1 METIYYD
8 EEAEMAVIGSML
20 EDNKV
25 IPGCLSILGENA
37 FLRVP
42 HQIIYDA
49 IGELTR
55 RGDAVDTITVGELLE
70 RKGELNRI
78 GGTVFLYD
86 IVNATPTAENAE
98 FYAKIVRGKQILRQ
112 LVSAGKQ
119 IAALPS
125 QNGDAPVALL
135 AQAQQLIMAIDAR
148 TEQATTIVE
157 QVDAAYRAWL
167 NYSKGNTVDISTGFK
182 NFDTLTGG
190 FERKDLTLIGGYPS
204 VGKSAWLYN
213 TLYYIGVEH
222 NRPSCL
228 FSYEDKVENIINR
241 MVSAVTGLN
250 PKWKADREQAKD
262 PAVLEIFKII
272 QKSPLIIKDTP
283 PRDISELIIAIQRE
297 ALAVE
302 GLAVVAVD
310 NIQLVKDKTT
320 YNSEQETANITGALK
335 NVAKLANVAVVAV
348 SHLSREAIKI
358 GRRPIL
364 SDLRYSGMAEG
375 NADKVIFVHREDYG
389 DYKYPSPTSD
399 AEIIVAKGRNN
410 AIGSIPMKFH
420 RGIFKFE
427 EAVK

>member
-1 METIYYD
+1 MDTIYYD

-25 IPGCLSILGENA
+25 IPGCFAILGENA

-42 HQIIYDA
+42 HQIIFDA

-55 RGDAVDTITVGELLE
+55 KGDAVDMVTVGELLV
-70 RKGELNRI
+70 RKGEINRI
-78 GGTVFLYD
+78 GGQVYLYD

-98 FYAKIVRGKQILRQ
+98 YYAKIVREKQILRQ

-125 QNGDAPVALL
+125 QNGESPAALL
-135 AQAQQLIMAIDAR
+135 AQAQQLIMAIDVK
-148 TEQATTIVE
+148 TGKQTTIVE
-157 QVDAAYRAWL
+157 QVDAAYQVWM
-167 NYSKGNTVDISTGFK
+167 NYAEGNTVDIATGFK
-182 NFDTLTGG
+182 NFDILTGG
-190 FERKDLTLIGGYPS
+190 FERKDLTIVGGYPS
-204 VGKSAWLYN
+204 VGKSAWVHN
-213 TLYYIGVEH
+213 TLLYIGVEH
-222 NRPSCL
+222 NCPCCL
-228 FSYEDKVENIINR
+228 FSYEDRSENIINR
-241 MVSAVTGLN
+241 MVSMATGLN
-250 PKWKADREQAKD
+250 PKWKDDREQAKN
-262 PAVLEIFKII
+262 PAVLEVFKVI
-272 QKSPLIIKDTP
+272 QKSALIIKDQP

-297 ALAVE
+297 ALAVD

-348 SHLSREAIKI
+348 SHLSREAIKT
-358 GRRPIL
+358 GRRPTL
-364 SDLRYSGMAEG
+364 SDLRYSGMSEG

-389 DYKYPSPTSD
+389 EYEFPSPTSD

-410 AIGSIPMKFH
+410 ATGSIQMKFH
-420 RGIFKFE
+420 RGIFKFWE
-427 EAVK
+427 VE

>member
-8 EEAEMAVIGSML
+8 EEAEKAVIGSML
-20 EDNKV
+20 ENNKV
-25 IPGCLSILGENA
+25 IPGCFTILGENA

-42 HQIIYDA
+42 HQIIFDA

-55 RGDAVDTITVGELLE
+55 KGDAVDAITVGGLLE

-78 GGTVFLYD
+78 GGAVYLYD
-86 IVNATPTAENAE
+86 IVHLTPTAENAE
-98 FYAKIVRGKQILRQ
+98 YYAKIVRDKQILRQ
-112 LVSAGKQ
+112 LVSTGKQ

-125 QNGDAPVALL
+125 SQNGDASAALL
-135 AQAQQLIMAIDAR
+135 AQAQQLIMAIDTR

-157 QVDAAYRAWL
+157 QVDAAYQAWL
-167 NYSKGNTVDISTGFK
+167 NYSEGNVIDIATGFK
-182 NFDTLTGG
+182 NFDILTGG

-213 TLYYIGVEH
+213 TVYYISVEH
-222 NRPSCL
+222 NRPCCL

-241 MVSAVTGLN
+241 MVSTVTGLN
-250 PKWKADREQAKD
+250 PKWKDDREQAKT
-262 PAVLEIFKII
+262 PAVLEVFKAI
-272 QKSPLIIKDTP
+272 QKSALKINDTP

-297 ALAVE
+297 SLAVE

-335 NVAKLANVAVVAV
+335 NVAKLTNVAVVAT

-358 GRRPIL
+358 GRRPML

-375 NADKVIFVHREDYG
+375 NADKVVFVHREDYG
-389 DYKYPSPTSD
+389 EYEYPSPTSD

-420 RGIFKFE
+420 RGIFRFE
-427 EAVK
+427 EA